1 MKKTINEIIMV
12 DIGKI
17 RPNKYNPNVMDEKV
31 FEQTRKN
38 VLKEGLVGAIT
49 CREDK
54 KEKGKYIIIDGE
66 HRWKI
71 AKSLGYTKM
80 PIIVLERK
88 LSDAMISTINFNKL
102 RGEFDTLRLATVIHE
117 LNKTYSMKELEDRL
131 GYTLDELNGLEKLSK
146 IDFDDIEKDLASEE
160 EKDPSIEEY
169 KFEVILSKK
178 QYKIVQDAI
187 EITGKENTPE
197 ALVIIC
203 LDYLAK
209 YGKTK

>member
-1 MKKTINEIIMV
+1 MV

-102 RGEFDTLRLATVIHE
+102 KGEFDTLRLAAVIHE
-117 LNKTYSMKELEDRL
+117 LNKTYSMKELGDRL

-178 QYKIVQDAI
+178 QYKIVQNAI

>member
-1 MKKTINEIIMV
+1 MV

-102 RGEFDTLRLATVIHE
+102 KGEFDTLRLAAVIHE
-117 LNKTYSMKELEDRL
+117 LNKTYSMKELGDRL

-146 IDFDDIEKDLASEE
+146 IDFDNIDEDLTSEE

-178 QYKIVQDAI
+178 QYKIVQNAI

>member
-1 MKKTINEIIMV
+1 MV